1 MKVAKKKIKDLVRS
15 CYIHIAILLYF
26 FYSVEENLSNPN
38 VDENEMV
45 IAEPLPLPLPKELEH
60 LKARELEDN
69 SENFNT
75 DVSMLQVSP
84 YLKFIEMLLFRI
96 SE

>member
-1 MKVAKKKIKDLVRS
+1 M
-15 CYIHIAILLYF
+15 
-26 FYSVEENLSNPN
+26 EENISNPN

-60 LKARELEDN
+60 LKAREHGDN

-75 DVSMLQVSP
+75 HVSSLEVSS
-84 YLKFIEMLLFRI
+84 YFKFLKSYYQGSRNRDI
-96 SE
+96 

>member
-1 MKVAKKKIKDLVRS
+1 MLKIKVLGKN
-15 CYIHIAILLYF
+15 ILHSRINSNF
-26 FYSVEENLSNPN
+26 FYSVEENMSNPN

-60 LKARELEDN
+60 LKAREHEDN

-75 DVSMLQVSP
+75 DVSTLQVSP
-84 YLKFIEMLLFRI
+84 YLKFFNVNF
-96 SE
+96 

>member
-1 MKVAKKKIKDLVRS
+1 MPKKIKDLVRS

-26 FYSVEENLSNPN
+26 SHSVEENISNPN

-45 IAEPLPLPLPKELEH
+45 IAEPLSLPLPKELEH
-60 LKARELEDN
+60 LKAREHD

-75 DVSMLQVSP
+75 PVSSLEVSP
-84 YLKFIEMLLFRI
+84 YLRFLKSYYQGSRNRDI
-96 SE
+96 

>member
-1 MKVAKKKIKDLVRS
+1 M
-15 CYIHIAILLYF
+15 
-26 FYSVEENLSNPN
+26 SNPN

-60 LKARELEDN
+60 LKAREHGDN
-69 SENFNT
+69 SENFYNH
-75 DVSMLQVSP
+75 VSTLEVSP
-84 YLKFIEMLLFRI
+84 YLQLLKCYYQV